1 MTDAPPDRI
10 DDAESR
16 ARLDALLATAV
27 DGIVII
33 DAAGIVQVYSPA
45 CERLFGYRAEEVVG
59 RNVKMLMPSP
69 YREEHDGYLENYR
82 RTGEKRIIGIG
93 REVMG
98 QRKDGSTFPMYLSVG
113 EGKLGGEGMYVGII
127 HDITER
133 RYQEHALR
141 EREARLS
148 SILETV
154 PDAITIIDEQGLIES
169 FSPAAERLF
178 GYAFAE
184 VLGKNVR
191 MLMPSPYR
199 ENHDGYMDR
208 YRRTGEKRIIGIGRI
223 VVGQR
228 RDGTT
233 FPMELAVGE
242 IVVGQR
248 RLFTGF
254 IRDITERQST
264 ERRLQELQ
272 SELLHVSRLSAMGQ
286 MASALAHELN
296 QPLSAIMNYA
306 KAARRTIDGLDDP
319 QIGRAVELIDK
330 AAAQTGRAGQIIRRL
345 REFIEKGKSNQAF
358 ENLNKVMEEAIALS
372 LVGVAE
378 ANVRVRIDLHPS
390 LPPVLIDKIQI
401 QQVALNLI
409 RNSVEAMQ
417 GVDRRELDVSTGR
430 EDGQFALVSVR
441 DTGPGLAPEVAAN
454 LFQPFTTTK
463 EQGMGIGLSI
473 CRSIIEAHGGT
484 LWATPNPEGG
494 VTFSFRIPLAE
505 TTESPK

>member
-1 MTDAPPDRI
+1 M
-10 DDAESR
+10 ESR

-27 DGIVII
+27 DGIIII
-33 DAAGIVQVYSPA
+33 DKMGLVQVYSPA
-45 CERLFGYRAEEVVG
+45 CERLFGYRSDEVVG
-59 RNVKMLMPSP
+59 RNVKMLMPPP
-69 YREEHDGYLENYR
+69 YRDEHDDYLDHYR
-82 RTGEKRIIGIG
+82 GTAEKRIIGIG

-113 EGKLGGEGMYVGII
+113 EGSFGGEPMFVGII

-154 PDAITIIDEQGLIES
+154 PDAIAIIDERGLIES

-184 VLGKNVR
+184 VLGKNVKI
-191 MLMPSPYR
+191 LMPSPYR
-199 ENHDGYMDR
+199 ENHDGYMER
-208 YRRTGEKRIIGIGRI
+208 YRHTGEKHIIGIGRV

-233 FPMELAVGE
+233 FPMELSVGE

-254 IRDITERQST
+254 IRDITERQTT

-319 QIGRAVELIDK
+319 QVERAVELIDK

-378 ANVRVRIDLHPS
+378 ANVKVLIDFHPT
-390 LPPVLIDKIQI
+390 LPLVLIDKIQI

-409 RNSVEAMQ
+409 RNGIEAMQ
-417 GVDRRELDVSTGR
+417 SGDRRELRISTAR
-430 EDGQFALVSVR
+430 DSDDYTLVSIC

-484 LWATPNPEGG
+484 LWATPNEEAG
-494 VTFSFRIPLAE
+494 VTFSFKIPVATAAE
-505 TTESPK
+505 VQK

>member
-358 ENLNKVMEEAIALS
+358 EK
-372 LVGVAE
+372 
-378 ANVRVRIDLHPS
+378 P
-390 LPPVLIDKIQI
+390 
-401 QQVALNLI
+401 QQ
-409 RNSVEAMQ
+409 
-417 GVDRRELDVSTGR
+417 G
-430 EDGQFALVSVR
+430 
-441 DTGPGLAPEVAAN
+441 
-454 LFQPFTTTK
+454 
-463 EQGMGIGLSI
+463 
-473 CRSIIEAHGGT
+473 HGGG
-484 LWATPNPEGG
+484 NRPEPRRRRGSQCEGQDRSSSIPAARSDRQDPDPAGG
-494 VTFSFRIPLAE
+494 AQSDPQQRRGHAGRRSARTRRFDRSGRRAVRACKRSGYGARPRAGSCRQSVPAFHDNQGTGHGNRSVDLPFDHRGAWRHALGDTQSGRRGDLFFPH
-505 TTESPK
+505 PPG